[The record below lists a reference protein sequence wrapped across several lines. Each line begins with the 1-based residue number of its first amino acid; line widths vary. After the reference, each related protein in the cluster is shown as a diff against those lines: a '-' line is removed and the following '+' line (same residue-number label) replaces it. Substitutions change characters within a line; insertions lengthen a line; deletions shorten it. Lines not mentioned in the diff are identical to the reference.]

1 MISIFAHKRRMTEEE
16 FDDLFRNSYARLYRL
31 AYSMLH
37 DQEDSRDIVSGVFA
51 DLLDKYKLSSDITEA
66 YLFSMVR
73 SRSIDLLRHRKVED
87 EVRQQLLLENR
98 IQAMPDMEHEEHIK
112 DVLSYINTQLT
123 PQTRTVLRMCYDE
136 KRKYKEVASELG
148 ISVQAVNKHISQAL
162 RKLREHFNTN
172 SACGSKN
179 N

>member
-1 MISIFAHKRRMTEEE
+1 MISLFTHKRQMTEEE
-16 FDDLFRNSYARLYRL
+16 FDKLFRNSYARLYRL
-31 AYSMLH
+31 AYSLLH

-51 DLLDKYKLSSDITEA
+51 DLLDKYKLSSNITEA
-66 YLFSMVR
+66 YLYSMVR
-73 SRSIDLLRHRKVED
+73 SRCIDLLRHRKVED
-87 EVRQQLLLENR
+87 ETRQQMILENR
-98 IQAMPDMEHEEHIK
+98 IQTMPDVEHEEHLK
-112 DVLSYINTQLT
+112 EVLTYIDTELT

-162 RKLREHFNTN
+162 RKLREHFNTAT
-172 SACGSKN
+172 SN

>member
-1 MISIFAHKRRMTEEE
+1 MISLFTHKRQMTEEE
-16 FDDLFRNSYARLYRL
+16 FDKLFRNSYARLYRL
-31 AYSMLH
+31 AYSLLH

-51 DLLDKYKLSSDITEA
+51 DLLDKYKLSSDIITEA
-66 YLFSMVR
+66 YLYSMVR
-73 SRSIDLLRHRKVED
+73 SRCIDLLRHRKVED
-87 EVRQQLLLENR
+87 EARQQMIFENR
-98 IQAMPDMEHEEHIK
+98 IQVMPDVKHEEHLK
-112 DVLSYINTQLT
+112 EVLTYIDTELT

-162 RKLREHFNTN
+162 RKLREHFNTAT
-172 SACGSKN
+172 SN

>member
-1 MISIFAHKRRMTEEE
+1 MISLFTHKRQMTEEE
-16 FDDLFRNSYARLYRL
+16 FDKLFRNSYARLYRL
-31 AYSMLH
+31 AYSLLH

-66 YLFSMVR
+66 YLYSMVR
-73 SRSIDLLRHRKVED
+73 SRCIDLLRHRKVED
-87 EVRQQLLLENR
+87 EARQQMILENR
-98 IQAMPDMEHEEHIK
+98 IQTMPDVEHEEHLK
-112 DVLSYINTQLT
+112 EVLTYIDTELT

-162 RKLREHFNTN
+162 RKLREHFNTAI
-172 SACGSKN
+172 SN

>member
-1 MISIFAHKRRMTEEE
+1 MISLFTHKRQMTEEE
-16 FDDLFRNSYARLYRL
+16 FDKLFRSSYARLYRL
-31 AYSMLH
+31 AYSLLH

-66 YLFSMVR
+66 YLYSMVR
-73 SRSIDLLRHRKVED
+73 SRCIDLLRHRKVED
-87 EVRQQLLLENR
+87 EARQQMILENR
-98 IQAMPDMEHEEHIK
+98 IQTMPDVEHEEHLNE
-112 DVLSYINTQLT
+112 VLTYIDTELT

-162 RKLREHFNTN
+162 RKLREHFNTAT
-172 SACGSKN
+172 SN

>member
-1 MISIFAHKRRMTEEE
+1 MISLFTHKRQMTEEE
-16 FDDLFRNSYARLYRL
+16 FDKLFRNSYARLYRL
-31 AYSMLH
+31 AYSLLH

-51 DLLDKYKLSSDITEA
+51 DLLDKYKLSSDITKA
-66 YLFSMVR
+66 YLYSMVR
-73 SRSIDLLRHRKVED
+73 SRCIDLLRHRKVED
-87 EVRQQLLLENR
+87 EARQQMILENR
-98 IQAMPDMEHEEHIK
+98 IQTMPDVEHEEHLK
-112 DVLSYINTQLT
+112 EVLTYIDTELT

-162 RKLREHFNTN
+162 RKLREHFNTAT
-172 SACGSKN
+172 SN

>member
-1 MISIFAHKRRMTEEE
+1 MISLFTHKRQMTEEE
-16 FDDLFRNSYARLYRL
+16 FDKLFRNSYARLYRL
-31 AYSMLH
+31 AYSLLH

-51 DLLDKYKLSSDITEA
+51 DLLDKYKLSSDIITEA
-66 YLFSMVR
+66 YLYSMVR
-73 SRSIDLLRHRKVED
+73 SRCIDLLRHRKVED
-87 EVRQQLLLENR
+87 EARQQMILENR
-98 IQAMPDMEHEEHIK
+98 IQTMPDVEHEEHLK
-112 DVLSYINTQLT
+112 EVLTYIDTELT

-162 RKLREHFNTN
+162 RKLREHFNTAT
-172 SACGSKN
+172 SN

>member
-1 MISIFAHKRRMTEEE
+1 MISLFTHKRQMTEEE
-16 FDDLFRNSYARLYRL
+16 FDKLFRNSYARLYRL
-31 AYSMLH
+31 AYSLLH

-51 DLLDKYKLSSDITEA
+51 DLLDKYKLSSDIITEA
-66 YLFSMVR
+66 YLYSMVR
-73 SRSIDLLRHRKVED
+73 SRCIDLLRHRKVED
-87 EVRQQLLLENR
+87 EARQQMIFENR
-98 IQAMPDMEHEEHIK
+98 IQTMPDVEHEEHLK
-112 DVLSYINTQLT
+112 EVLTYIDTELT

-162 RKLREHFNTN
+162 RKLREHFNTAT
-172 SACGSKN
+172 SN

>member
-1 MISIFAHKRRMTEEE
+1 MISLFTHKRQMTEEE
-16 FDDLFRNSYARLYRL
+16 FDKLFRNSYARLYRL
-31 AYSMLH
+31 AYSLLH

-66 YLFSMVR
+66 YLYSMVR
-73 SRSIDLLRHRKVED
+73 SRYIDLLRHRKVED
-87 EVRQQLLLENR
+87 EARQQMILENR
-98 IQAMPDMEHEEHIK
+98 IQTMPDVEHEEHLK
-112 DVLSYINTQLT
+112 EVLTYIDTELT

-162 RKLREHFNTN
+162 RKLREHFNTAT
-172 SACGSKN
+172 SN